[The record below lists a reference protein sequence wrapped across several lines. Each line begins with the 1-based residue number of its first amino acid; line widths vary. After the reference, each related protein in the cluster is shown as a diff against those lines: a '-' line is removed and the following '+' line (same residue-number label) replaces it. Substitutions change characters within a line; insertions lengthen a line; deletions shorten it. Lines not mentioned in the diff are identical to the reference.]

1 LFLAERAEGGPRVA
15 VRVLDESRSG
25 PDSPLF
31 ERLREH
37 VARVAT
43 LNARCA
49 AIGTL
54 QECGRAEG
62 SGIYLAF
69 EHPEGPTLAAVLQ
82 REKRLDPERAVRLG
96 LRVAETLESAH
107 MLGTSHGGLRPENIA
122 LVGED
127 ESVKLTEF
135 GVGWLRARA
144 RGDAEGVADS
154 PYLAPEQWVSG
165 EATPQGD
172 VYAVGAILYEALA
185 GRPPEVQAP
194 ARRRASIQP
203 LRKLRPELS
212 RSLERVVRRALEP
225 DLERRYRDMT
235 DFFNDLWSEI
245 TPFSG
250 QSPAQQDIIRR
261 GLATGKRTRLVA
273 VGIVLGAIV
282 LIGLLSRLLVSEP
295 PALVSPARP
304 PAPLPQ
310 VATPSP
316 SQPTPAPVPPPS
328 ASEPT
333 PTPPTPATTAP
344 PPVIASPPTSQP
356 TSPAV
361 PAVPPPVMVSP
372 PIPKPAP
379 AAPPPVIASPPTPE
393 RTPPPAPTTPP
404 PVIASPPT
412 PKPAPPRPEPAPQPP
427 RPAQGSVVAPT
438 PPPARAV
445 LEAPRPPARSAPPVT
460 RPPAPREEITP
471 VTRPPGPRPAETP
484 APTAPA
490 RDAGDDGAAIIDWL
504 LKDSSSARR

>member
-1 LFLAERAEGGPRVA
+1 MFLAERAEGGPRVA

-31 ERLREH
+31 ELLREH

-82 REKRLDPERAVRLG
+82 REKRLAPERAVRLG

-107 MLGTSHGGLRPENIA
+107 MLGTPHGGLTPENIA
-122 LVGED
+122 LLGED

-203 LRKLRPELS
+203 LRKLRPEVS
-212 RSLERVVRRALEP
+212 RSLEHVVRRALEP
-225 DLERRYRDMT
+225 DPERRYRDMT
-235 DFFNDLWSEI
+235 DLFNDLWSEI
-245 TPFSG
+245 SPFSG
-250 QSPAQQDIIRR
+250 PSPAQQDIIRR

-282 LIGLLSRLLVSEP
+282 VIALLSRLLVTEP
-295 PALVSPARP
+295 PALVSPGRP
-304 PAPLPQ
+304 PAPVPKVAAPSLPPP
-310 VATPSP
+310 AAA
-316 SQPTPAPVPPPS
+316 PAPVPPTT
-328 ASEPT
+328 ASEPA
-333 PTPPTPATTAP
+333 PTPPTPVAP
-344 PPVIASPPTSQP
+344 PAT
-356 TSPAV
+356 
-361 PAVPPPVMVSP
+361 
-372 PIPKPAP
+372 
-379 AAPPPVIASPPTPE
+379 PVIASPPTPD
-393 RTPPPAPTTPP
+393 
-404 PVIASPPT
+404 
-412 PKPAPPRPEPAPQPP
+412 PAPPRAERTPQAPPPAR
-427 RPAQGSVVAPT
+427 RPVTPT

-445 LEAPRPPARSAPPVT
+445 VEAPRPPARSAPPVV
-460 RPPAPREEITP
+460 RPPGPREEITP
-471 VTRPPGPRPAETP
+471 APRPAETP

-490 RDAGDDGAAIIDWL
+490 RDTGDDGAAIIDWL
-504 LKDSSSARR
+504 LKESSSARR